1 MRRLMDKEPIPG
13 ATLVPAGDVAKFS
26 FKKGYAEQLERRK

>member
-1 MRRLMDKEPIPG
+1 MMEQEDIPG

-26 FKKGYAEQLERRK
+26 FKKGYAEQLEGKR